1 MVEHEEQQ
9 PFEALIHDR
18 VTPLHPVDTGIAAHL
33 TPLPGVRMVAFDVYG
48 TLLCSAA
55 GEIGAHEIIT
65 AGATRHASDK
75 ASVRVEALR
84 RAVAALPADVAR
96 KITADC
102 DDILASWMR
111 LVAAQHAIHRSE
123 TNPQPE
129 VDVREIWSAALAEFG
144 IVLPDRA
151 QVALLALAFEL
162 ETNPVW
168 PMPASLETLT
178 ALTRANIAVG
188 IVSNAQFYT
197 PLILETLWHT
207 SLSQLRLDPLVWS
220 YEIRAAKPGSAPFV
234 ALIDAVAS
242 RGIQP
247 HEILYVGNDM
257 LNDVKVAQLNGIHA
271 ALFAG
276 DRRSLRMRRDDQR
289 VSGVVPQRVV
299 TDLSQLLT
307 IVTTKPPNRAKGIQ
321 S

>member
-1 MVEHEEQQ
+1 
-9 PFEALIHDR
+9 
-18 VTPLHPVDTGIAAHL
+18 
-33 TPLPGVRMVAFDVYG
+33 
-48 TLLCSAA
+48 
-55 GEIGAHEIIT
+55 
-65 AGATRHASDK
+65 
-75 ASVRVEALR
+75 
-84 RAVAALPADVAR
+84 
-96 KITADC
+96 
-102 DDILASWMR
+102 
-111 LVAAQHAIHRSE
+111 
-123 TNPQPE
+123 
-129 VDVREIWSAALAEFG
+129 
-144 IVLPDRA
+144 
-151 QVALLALAFEL
+151 
-162 ETNPVW
+162 
-168 PMPASLETLT
+168 MPASLETLT

-220 YEIRAAKPGSAPFV
+220 YEIRAAKPGSAPFI

-257 LNDVKVAQLNGIHA
+257 LNDVKVAQQNGIHA